1 MVKFV
6 KSLLFVLASIVM
18 TLCLIY
24 LPNVSGPVS
33 ITFVGVLSCYLGI
46 DVADTIIKS
55 SEMEQGKYK
64 DIHKHKYVISLICLS
79 VMIGVCMFIP
89 DKTVVNT
96 ALTSLISSVL
106 IVIGILIAGLEG
118 NKIAANIDGGSKS
131 TTRCLKAGACKKPS

>member
-18 TLCLIY
+18 TLCLIC

-118 NKIAANIDGGSKS
+118 NKIAANIDGGSK
-131 TTRCLKAGACKKPS
+131 

>member
-6 KSLLFVLASIVM
+6 KSLRFVLASIVM

-118 NKIAANIDGGSKS
+118 NKIAANIDGGAK
-131 TTRCLKAGACKKPS
+131 

>member
-118 NKIAANIDGGSKS
+118 NKIAANIDGGAK
-131 TTRCLKAGACKKPS
+131 

>member
-79 VMIGVCMFIP
+79 IMIGVCMFIP

-118 NKIAANIDGGSKS
+118 NKIAANIDGGSK
-131 TTRCLKAGACKKPS
+131 

>member
-118 NKIAANIDGGSKS
+118 NKIAANIDGGSK
-131 TTRCLKAGACKKPS
+131 

>member
-89 DKTVVNT
+89 DKRPGHACIQLCT
-96 ALTSLISSVL
+96 AP
-106 IVIGILIAGLEG
+106 
-118 NKIAANIDGGSKS
+118 S
-131 TTRCLKAGACKKPS
+131 TFRHARRTCGVRQSDLWIHSAKL

>member
-6 KSLLFVLASIVM
+6 KSLLFILASIVM

-118 NKIAANIDGGSKS
+118 NKIAANIDGGSK
-131 TTRCLKAGACKKPS
+131 

>member
-89 DKTVVNT
+89 DKTVINT

-118 NKIAANIDGGSKS
+118 NKIAANIDGGSK
-131 TTRCLKAGACKKPS
+131 

>member
-1 MVKFV
+1 MVKFI

-118 NKIAANIDGGSKS
+118 NKIAANINGGSK
-131 TTRCLKAGACKKPS
+131 

>member
-89 DKTVVNT
+89 DKTMVNT

-118 NKIAANIDGGSKS
+118 NKIAANIDGGSK
-131 TTRCLKAGACKKPS
+131 

>member
-118 NKIAANIDGGSKS
+118 NKMAANIDGGSK
-131 TTRCLKAGACKKPS
+131 

>member
-118 NKIAANIDGGSKS
+118 NKIAANINGGSK
-131 TTRCLKAGACKKPS
+131 

>member
-64 DIHKHKYVISLICLS
+64 DIHKHKYIISLICLS

-118 NKIAANIDGGSKS
+118 NKIAANIDGGSK
-131 TTRCLKAGACKKPS
+131 

>member
-46 DVADTIIKS
+46 DIADTIIKS

-118 NKIAANIDGGSKS
+118 NKIAANIDGGSK
-131 TTRCLKAGACKKPS
+131 

>member
-33 ITFVGVLSCYLGI
+33 ITFIGVLSCYLGI

-118 NKIAANIDGGSKS
+118 NKIAANIDGGSK
-131 TTRCLKAGACKKPS
+131 

>member
-118 NKIAANIDGGSKS
+118 NKIAANIDGGSE
-131 TTRCLKAGACKKPS
+131 

>member
-118 NKIAANIDGGSKS
+118 NKIAANSDGGSK
-131 TTRCLKAGACKKPS
+131 

>member
-1 MVKFV
+1 
-6 KSLLFVLASIVM
+6 
-18 TLCLIY
+18 
-24 LPNVSGPVS
+24 
-33 ITFVGVLSCYLGI
+33 
-46 DVADTIIKS
+46 
-55 SEMEQGKYK
+55 MEQGKYK

-118 NKIAANIDGGSKS
+118 NKIAANIDGGSK
-131 TTRCLKAGACKKPS
+131 

>member
-6 KSLLFVLASIVM
+6 KSLLFVMASIVM

-24 LPNVSGPVS
+24 LPNTSGPVS

-89 DKTVVNT
+89 DKNQINT
-96 ALTSLISSVL
+96 ALTSLLSSVL

-118 NKIAANIDGGSKS
+118 NKIAANIDGG
-131 TTRCLKAGACKKPS
+131 TE

>member
-46 DVADTIIKS
+46 DIADTIIKS

-79 VMIGVCMFIP
+79 VMIGVCIFIP

-118 NKIAANIDGGSKS
+118 NKIAANIDGGSK
-131 TTRCLKAGACKKPS
+131 

>member
-89 DKTVVNT
+89 DKTVFNT

-118 NKIAANIDGGSKS
+118 NKIAANIDGGSK
-131 TTRCLKAGACKKPS
+131 

>member
-18 TLCLIY
+18 ILCLIY

-118 NKIAANIDGGSKS
+118 NKIAANIDGGSK
-131 TTRCLKAGACKKPS
+131 